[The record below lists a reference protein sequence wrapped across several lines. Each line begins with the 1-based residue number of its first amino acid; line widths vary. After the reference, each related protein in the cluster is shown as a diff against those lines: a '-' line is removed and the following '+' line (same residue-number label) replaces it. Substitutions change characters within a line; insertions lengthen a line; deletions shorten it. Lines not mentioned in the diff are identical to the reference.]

1 MKIKHAVILAGGK
14 GSILRPYTVVL
25 PKPLMPIGDYSILEV
40 IINQLKRN
48 KFNRITLAVGYKANL
63 IKSFFGNGEN
73 FGVKIDYIHE
83 KKHLGT
89 MGPLHLLK
97 KAEENF
103 LVMNGDILSDINY
116 DNFLKNH
123 IKNNHLFTIATY
135 KKNYKIDF
143 GVLNTKKNVLQNFFE
158 KPKKK
163 FEVSMGI
170 YAVKKSIIKLIP
182 KGKPFG
188 FDHLMK
194 KMLKNNREVK
204 TLSHHGMWLDIG
216 RQDDYFK
223 AIDIFKSS
231 KQKFIK

>member
-1 MKIKHAVILAGGK
+1 MKIKHVVILAGGK
-14 GSILRPYTVVL
+14 GSRLRPYTVVL

-40 IINQLKRN
+40 IINQLKKN

-63 IKSFFGNGEN
+63 IKSFFGNGDN
-73 FGVKIDYIHE
+73 FGVKIDYIHK

-89 MGPLHLLK
+89 MGPLNLLK
-97 KAEENF
+97 RVEENF
-103 LVMNGDILSDINY
+103 LVMNGDILADINY
-116 DNFLKNH
+116 DKFLKNH
-123 IKNNHLFTIATY
+123 SKNKNMFSIATY

-143 GVLNTKKNVLQNFFE
+143 GVLNTKNHVLTNFFE

-170 YAVKKSIIKLIP
+170 YALNKSIIKLIP
-182 KGKPFG
+182 KNKPFG

-194 KMLKNNREVK
+194 KMLMSNKEVK
-204 TLSHHGMWLDIG
+204 TINHKGMWLDIG

-223 AIDIFKSS
+223 AIDIFKSN
-231 KQKFIK
+231 KNKFIK

>member
-1 MKIKHAVILAGGK
+1 MKIKHVVILAGGK
-14 GSILRPYTVVL
+14 GSRLRPYTVVL

-40 IINQLKRN
+40 IINQLKKN

-63 IKSFFGNGEN
+63 IKSFFGNGDN

-89 MGPLHLLK
+89 MGPLNLLK
-97 KAEENF
+97 RVEENF
-103 LVMNGDILSDINY
+103 LVMNGDILADINY
-116 DNFLKNH
+116 DKFLKNH
-123 IKNNHLFTIATY
+123 SKNKNMFSIATY

-143 GVLNTKKNVLQNFFE
+143 GVLNTKNHVLTNFFE

-170 YAVKKSIIKLIP
+170 YALNKSIIKLIP
-182 KGKPFG
+182 KNKPFG

-194 KMLKNNREVK
+194 KMLMSNKEVK
-204 TLSHHGMWLDIG
+204 TINHKGMWLDIG

-223 AIDIFKSS
+223 AIDIFKSN
-231 KQKFIK
+231 KNKFIK